1 MIDLISLSFFLYNIY
16 KNLYSIT
23 MNKDKKMQI
32 AKSTARRILTVLKN
46 EDCFDGFVTRFFTR
60 TKCINYLQKNLN
72 EYFRHNTRL
81 ENWNKDT
88 WFDIFDDSELV
99 DAIVWYMQDYN
110 LAKEIE
116 EENENNKH

>member
-16 KNLYSIT
+16 KNLYSII

-32 AKSTARRILTVLKN
+32 AKSTARRILAVLKN

-60 TKCINYLQKNLN
+60 TKCINYLQKSLN

-116 EENENNKH
+116 EENERN